1 MTEPHDAPTA
11 AQLLEAVREFL
22 EHDVRDATDGRVRY
36 HARVAANVL
45 AMVERELADGDGQR
59 SAHRERLA
67 ALGVAD
73 DPASFSSWSNWL
85 GPFRELALGL
95 ILAGIVLALVTIGNV
110 LAFQFD
116 RVKSI
121 IRTGN

>member
-59 SAHRERLA
+59 SVHRERLA

-73 DPASFSSWSNWL
+73 DA
-85 GPFRELALGL
+85 ELAAAIRSGA
-95 ILAGIVLALVTIGNV
+95 IDVESTPLADALWQATLAKVTVANPDY
-110 LAFQFD
+110 LESAD
-116 RVKSI
+116 RP
-121 IRTGN
+121 

>member
-11 AQLLEAVREFL
+11 EQLIEAVREYL

-45 AMVERELADGDGQR
+45 AMVERELVDGERQR
-59 SAHRERLA
+59 SAHHERLA

-73 DPASFSSWSNWL
+73 DTALAAAIRSGAIDVESA
-85 GPFRELALGL
+85 ALGDAL
-95 ILAGIVLALVTIGNV
+95 WEATLAKVRVANPDYLEPR
-110 LAFQFD
+110 D
-116 RVKSI
+116 R
-121 IRTGN
+121 R